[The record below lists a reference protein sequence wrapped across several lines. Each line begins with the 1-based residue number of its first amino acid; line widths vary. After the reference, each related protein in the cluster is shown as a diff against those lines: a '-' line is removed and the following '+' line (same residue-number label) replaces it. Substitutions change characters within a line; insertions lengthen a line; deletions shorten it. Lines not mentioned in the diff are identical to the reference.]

1 MTTTTAQSNRLIN
14 EQSGYLLQHA
24 HNPVDWY
31 PWGEEAFEKAR
42 TEDKPVFL
50 SIGYSTCHW
59 CHVMAHESFEDEEAA
74 LLLNAHFV
82 PVKVDR
88 EERPD
93 IDTVYMNVC
102 QAMTG
107 SGGWPLTII
116 MTPDKKPFFAGT
128 YLPLRSKYGRIGL
141 IDLLS
146 RLATLWKQ
154 ERDTLAARAEDIVTH
169 FNETDEYGES
179 AEAIT
184 VLKDGAAA
192 LQQMFVNRF
201 GGFSHAPK
209 FPMPHYLIFLLAEWK
224 TNQRQMLRDIVA
236 YTLTHMARGG
246 LFDHAGGGFARYSTD
261 EKWLVPHFE
270 KMLYDNALLLQA
282 YAQGF
287 AVTGDPAFKHAAEK
301 TAAYLMRDMQ
311 MEHGGYASAEDADS
325 EGEEGK
331 FYVWDYDELQT
342 VLTKDEMALLE
353 SHYGVT
359 PKGNFEGNTILNRI
373 GIKGHADEADEAVL
387 GKLFALREKRIHP
400 FKDTKISAAW
410 NGLAIQGMAE
420 AGLLLGRND
429 YITSAQ
435 RAADFVLTYMT
446 NNAGFTC
453 GTYMNGPGGP
463 AFLADYANM
472 ANALLALFK
481 ATRKPEHLEKTK
493 ALVTQLLALFRDDSG
508 FSMTPPN
515 AEALFMR
522 PRDDHDGATP
532 SGSSSA
538 VLALVSLAHITGE
551 PEWQDAA
558 DSAITDLLR
567 MAAASPPSHTYFL
580 YALLLHT
587 APHRQIVIAAAADNA
602 DAAHAYAALTARYD
616 PFTTVIR
623 YDGGEQTDRVLPHY
637 TQYKTDAPFAAYV
650 CENFA
655 CKQPVYSVDELL
667 NSIKSSP

>member
-1 MTTTTAQSNRLIN
+1 MTINTAQPNRLASQ
-14 EQSGYLLQHA
+14 QSGYLLQHA

-31 PWGEEAFEKAR
+31 PWGAEAFEKAR

-59 CHVMAHESFEDEEAA
+59 CHVMAHESFEDDEAA
-74 LLLNAHFV
+74 LLLNTHFV

-116 MTPDKKPFFAGT
+116 MTPDKKPFYAGT

-154 ERDTLAARAEDIVTH
+154 ERDTLAARAEEISAH
-169 FNETDEYGES
+169 FNEADTYGES
-179 AEAIT
+179 AET
-184 VLKDGAAA
+184 GMVLKDGVSA
-192 LQQMFVNRF
+192 LKQMFENRF

-209 FPMPHYLIFLLAEWK
+209 FPMPHYLLFLLADWK
-224 TNQRQMLRDIVA
+224 ANQRRMQLDIVT

-246 LFDHAGGGFARYSTD
+246 LFDHAGGGFTRYSTD

-287 AVTGDPAFKHAAEK
+287 AVSGERAFAYAAEK

-311 MEHGGYASAEDADS
+311 TEAGGYASAEDADS
-325 EGEEGK
+325 EGVEGR
-331 FYVWDYDELQT
+331 FYVWDYDELQA
-342 VLTKDEMALLE
+342 VLSKDEMTLLE
-353 SHYGVT
+353 AHYGVI
-359 PKGNFEGNTILNRI
+359 PKGNFEGKTILNRI
-373 GIKGHADEADEAVL
+373 GVKGYADEADGAVL
-387 GKLFALREKRIHP
+387 DKLFTLRKNRVHP
-400 FKDTKISAAW
+400 FKDMKISAAW
-410 NGLAIQGMAE
+410 NGLAVQGMAE
-420 AGLLLGRND
+420 AGLLLGRGD
-429 YITSAQ
+429 YIESAK
-435 RAADFVLTYMT
+435 RAADFVLTQMT
-446 NNAGFTC
+446 SDSGLIC
-453 GTYMNGPGGP
+453 GTFMNGPGGP

-472 ANALLALFK
+472 ANALIALYK
-481 ATRKPEHLEKTK
+481 ATRKLCYLEKAK
-493 ALVTQLLALFRDDSG
+493 VLAFQMLALFRDDSG
-508 FSMTPPN
+508 FSMTSPN
-515 AEALFMR
+515 AEALFMN
-522 PRDDHDGATP
+522 PRDDYDGATP
-532 SGSSSA
+532 SGSSGA
-538 VLALVSLAHITGE
+538 VLALVNLALITGE

-558 DSAITDLLR
+558 DKAIDDMLS
-567 MAAASPPSHTYFL
+567 MAASSPPSHVYFL

-587 APHRQIVIAAAADNA
+587 TPHRQIVLSAAADSA
-602 DAAHAYAALTARYD
+602 DAARVYAALAARYD
-616 PFTTVIR
+616 PFTTVIW
-623 YDGGEQTDRVLPHY
+623 YDRSVEADKTLPHFA
-637 TQYKTDAPFAAYV
+637 QYKTDAAFAAYV

-655 CKQPVYSVDELL
+655 CRQPVFSADELL
-667 NSIKSSP
+667 NTIDM

>member
-1 MTTTTAQSNRLIN
+1 
-14 EQSGYLLQHA
+14 
-24 HNPVDWY
+24 
-31 PWGEEAFEKAR
+31 
-42 TEDKPVFL
+42 
-50 SIGYSTCHW
+50 
-59 CHVMAHESFEDEEAA
+59 MAHESFQNYEAA
-74 LLLNAHFV
+74 QLLNVHFV

-107 SGGWPLTII
+107 SGGWPLTIV

-154 ERDTLAARAEDIVTH
+154 ERDTLAARAEEITAH
-169 FNETDEYGES
+169 LGETDDYGDS
-179 AEAIT
+179 ADTGKLLE
-184 VLKDGAAA
+184 DGINM
-192 LQQMFVNRF
+192 LRRMFERTF
-201 GGFSHAPK
+201 GGFSRAPK
-209 FPMPHYLIFLLAEWK
+209 FPMPHYLLFLLAEWK
-224 TNQRQMLRDIVA
+224 TNQRQMLLDTVT

-287 AVTGDPAFKHAAEK
+287 AASQDPAFKYAAEK
-301 TAAYLMRDMQ
+301 TADYLIRDMQ
-311 MEHGGYASAEDADS
+311 TAQGGYAAAEDADS

-331 FYVWDYDELQT
+331 FYVWSYKELKA
-342 VLTKDEMALLE
+342 VLTKDELALME
-353 SHYGVT
+353 GHYGVT
-359 PKGNFEGNTILNRI
+359 PEGNFEGKTILNRI
-373 GIKGHADEADEAVL
+373 GVKGHADEADEAVL
-387 GKLFALREKRIHP
+387 AKLFELREKRIHP

-410 NGLAIQGMAE
+410 NGLAVQGMVE
-420 AGLLLGRND
+420 AGLLLNRSD
-429 YITSAQ
+429 YIASAQ
-435 RAADFVLTYMT
+435 KAADFVLAYMT
-446 NNAGFTC
+446 NDSGFIC

-463 AFLADYANM
+463 AFLSDYANM
-472 ANALLALFK
+472 ANALIALYK
-481 ATRKPEHLEKTK
+481 ATRKPEYLEKTK

-508 FSMTPPN
+508 FSMTSPN

-522 PRDDHDGATP
+522 PRDDDDGATP
-532 SGSSSA
+532 SGSASA
-538 VLALVSLAHITGE
+538 VLALVSLAQITGE

-558 DSAITDLLR
+558 DNAVRDLLP

-580 YALLLHT
+580 YALLLHIT
-587 APHRQIVIAAAADNA
+587 PHRQIVIASAADNA
-602 DAAHAYAALTARYD
+602 DAARAYATLTARYD
-616 PFTTVIR
+616 PFTTVIW
-623 YDGGEQTDRVLPHY
+623 YDGGEQTNRVLPHY
-637 TQYKTDAPFAAYV
+637 AQYKTDAPFAAYV

-667 NSIKSSP
+667 SSI

>member
-1 MTTTTAQSNRLIN
+1 MTTNTTQTNRLAN

-31 PWGEEAFEKAR
+31 PWGDEAFEKAR
-42 TEDKPVFL
+42 TENKPVFL

-59 CHVMAHESFEDEEAA
+59 CHVMAHESFENDEAA
-74 LLLNAHFV
+74 QLLNTHFV

-107 SGGWPLTII
+107 SGGWPLTVI

-128 YLPLRSKYGRIGL
+128 YFPLRSKYGRMGL

-154 ERDTLAARAEDIVTH
+154 ERDTLAARAEEISAH
-169 FNETDEYGES
+169 FVETDEYGES
-179 AEAIT
+179 AEAQT

-192 LQQMFVNRF
+192 LQQMFEKRF

-209 FPMPHYLIFLLAEWK
+209 FPMPHNLLFLLADWK
-224 TNQRQMLRDIVA
+224 YNDRQSSLDMVSA
-236 YTLTHMARGG
+236 TLTHMVRGG
-246 LFDHAGGGFARYSTD
+246 LFDHVGGGFARYSTD

-287 AVTGDPAFKHAAEK
+287 AVTGDPAFKFAAEK

-311 MEHGGYASAEDADS
+311 MDQGGYASAEDADS

-342 VLTKDEMALLE
+342 VLTKDELALLE

-420 AGLLLGRND
+420 AGLLLDRSD
-429 YITSAQ
+429 YIASAQ

-446 NNAGFTC
+446 SDAGLIC

-481 ATRKPEHLEKTK
+481 ATRKLEYLEKTK
-493 ALVTQLLALFRDDSG
+493 ALATQLLALFRDDSG
-508 FSMTPPN
+508 FSMTPPD

-522 PRDDHDGATP
+522 PRDDYDGASP

-558 DSAITDLLR
+558 DSAVRDLLR

-587 APHRQIVIAAAADNA
+587 TPHRQIVIAAAADNA
-602 DAAHAYAALTARYD
+602 DAARAYTALSAQYD
-616 PFTTVIR
+616 PFTTVIW
-623 YDGGEQTDRVLPHY
+623 YDGEEQTDRVLPQY
-637 TQYKTDAPFAAYV
+637 APYKTDAPFAAYV

-655 CKQPVYSVDELL
+655 CQQPVFSAEELRGIL
-667 NSIKSSP
+667 

>member
-1 MTTTTAQSNRLIN
+1 MTTTTAHTNRLTN

-107 SGGWPLTII
+107 SGGWPLTIV

-128 YLPLRSKYGRIGL
+128 YLPLRSKYGRMGL

-154 ERDTLAARAEDIVTH
+154 ERDTLAARAEEISAH
-169 FNETDEYGES
+169 FVETDEYGES
-179 AEAIT
+179 AEAQT

-192 LQQMFVNRF
+192 LQQMFENRF

-209 FPMPHYLIFLLAEWK
+209 FPMPHYIIFLLAEWK
-224 TNQRQMLRDIVA
+224 TNQRQMLRDIAA

-287 AVTGDPAFKHAAEK
+287 AVTGDPAFKFAAEK

-311 MEHGGYASAEDADS
+311 MDQGGYASAEDADS

-342 VLTKDEMALLE
+342 VLTKDELALLE

-420 AGLLLGRND
+420 AGLLLDRSD
-429 YITSAQ
+429 YIASAQ
-435 RAADFVLTYMT
+435 RAADFVLTHMT
-446 NNAGFTC
+446 NDAGLTC

-463 AFLADYANM
+463 AFLADYAAM

-481 ATRKPEHLEKTK
+481 ATRKLEYLEKTK
-493 ALVTQLLALFRDDSG
+493 ALATQLLALFRDDSG

-522 PRDDHDGATP
+522 PRDDYDGATP

-558 DSAITDLLR
+558 DSAVRDLLR

-580 YALLLHT
+580 YALLLHVT
-587 APHRQIVIAAAADNA
+587 PHRQIVIAAAADNT
-602 DAAHAYAALTARYD
+602 DAARAYAALTAQYD
-616 PFTTVIR
+616 PFTTVIW
-623 YDGGEQTDRVLPHY
+623 YDGGEQTDRVLPHD

-667 NSIKSSP
+667 NGI